1 MKKKY
6 VAMKNPHEEGSW
18 CVCPKTFFLKNG
30 HLISEN
36 ADFEIDGMFEI
47 EEHTFEAEGK
57 KDPKKCLVKAG
68 FEILED
74 PIWYWDVRFKQK
86 KGKK

>member
-1 MKKKY
+1 
-6 VAMKNPHEEGSW
+6 
-18 CVCPKTFFLKNG
+18 L
-30 HLISEN
+30 
-36 ADFEIDGMFEI
+36 
-47 EEHTFEAEGK
+47 
-57 KDPKKCLVKAG
+57 KAG